1 MGGFDDHAA
10 FIGDWV
16 PFSPSPRAFFSSLL
30 VDDVG
35 AMPAHMEHTNESKCR
50 KFVFEPQEHITSCS
64 SDEKDGV
71 RAVEANDQT
80 VKLSVLS
87 DQKMSSRGGLMER
100 MAARSGFNAP
110 RLNTEGIRP
119 AVLSQNQ
126 EVRSPYLTIPAGLS
140 PSILLDSS
148 VLIFNPL
155 FQPSPTTGIIPFA
168 SDDESKNSRL
178 MTEAADKKEE
188 TACASNNSSSSSIPI
203 IDTGR
208 VNPSSLPQQFF
219 QQVEVSVHPDNSLQP
234 QSIEA
239 TQNEWICHETSDFPM
254 LCTEKDVPASDVKPE
269 ARTFKVVGDIT
280 GHSPSLDE
288 QQNEDTTVEDGY
300 NWRKYEQKQVK
311 GSEYPR
317 SYFKCTHPNCPVKK
331 KIERFHEGHVMKII
345 YDGAHNHPKPL
356 PKWRSALGSSNSYG
370 DLQLDNVDPSG
381 TGVNGELALETIQQG
396 LTARGL
402 EWRND
407 DLEGNGS
414 PTLHANGALSGSA
427 DAVDVSSTFSN
438 DEDEDDC
445 GTHGS
450 ASLGYDGGAEDESE
464 SKRRKIEPYATTDM
478 SGTSKAIR
486 KPRVVVQTTSEVDI
500 LDDGYR
506 WRKYGQK
513 VVKGNSNPRSYY
525 KCTSPGC
532 NVRKHVE
539 RASHDLKIVIT
550 TYEGKHNHDVPP
562 ARNSNRAKSEVSNSL
577 SNPITTNAQS
587 HAHRPEPT
595 QLQSITARYGR
606 APSLSSFG
614 PTSGFNS
621 FGTNQQGLAGLN
633 ADQHKFPVPVHPYI
647 GHFRPVNDA
656 GFMLPTGESVSDP
669 SLNYSNGSSNH
680 E

>member
-16 PFSPSPRAFFSSLL
+16 PLSPSPRAFFSSLL
-30 VDDVG
+30 GDDVG
-35 AMPAHMEHTNESKCR
+35 AMPVHMEHTYESKCR
-50 KFVFEPQEHITSCS
+50 KFVFEPQEHAVLCS
-64 SDEKDGV
+64 SDEKDGA
-71 RAVEANDQT
+71 RAVEADDQT

-87 DQKMSSRGGLMER
+87 DQKMRSRGGLVER
-100 MAARSGFNAP
+100 MAARAGFKAP
-110 RLNTEGIRP
+110 RLNTKGIRP
-119 AVLSQNQ
+119 AGLSQNQ
-126 EVRSPYLTIPAGLS
+126 VRSPYLHIPAGLS
-140 PSILLDSS
+140 PSILLDSP

-155 FQPSPTTGIIPFA
+155 KREVSGKSLPTGYQPPRVLAF
-168 SDDESKNSRL
+168 D
-178 MTEAADKKEE
+178 
-188 TACASNNSSSSSIPI
+188 
-203 IDTGR
+203 
-208 VNPSSLPQQFF
+208 VNPSSLSQQFF
-219 QQVEVSVHPDNSLQP
+219 PQVEVSVHPDNSLQP
-234 QSIEA
+234 QRIEA
-239 TQNEWICHETSDFPM
+239 AQNEWIRHETSDFPM
-254 LCTEKDVPASDVKPE
+254 LCTEKDVPASDIKPE
-269 ARTFKVVGDIT
+269 ARTFKVVGDST
-280 GHSPSLDE
+280 GHSPFLDE
-288 QQNEDTTVEDGY
+288 QQNEDTTAEDGY
-300 NWRKYEQKQVK
+300 NWRKYEHKQVK
-311 GSEYPR
+311 GSECPR
-317 SYFKCTHPNCPVKK
+317 SYYKCTHPNCPVKK

-356 PKWRSALGSSNSYG
+356 PNWRSALGSSNSFG

-396 LTARGL
+396 PTAQGL

-414 PTLHANGALSGSA
+414 ATLHANGAQSGSA
-427 DAVDVSSTFSN
+427 DAVDISSTFSN
-438 DEDEDDC
+438 DEDKYDR
-445 GTHGS
+445 GTYGS
-450 ASLGYDGGAEDESE
+450 ESLGYDSGGGDESE
-464 SKRRKIEPYATTDM
+464 SKRRKIEPYATDM
-478 SGTSKAIR
+478 SGTSKATR

-532 NVRKHVE
+532 NVRKHIE
-539 RASHDLKIVIT
+539 RASHDLKLVIT

-562 ARNSNRAKSEVSNSL
+562 ARNSYQANSEVSNSL

-595 QLQSITARYGR
+595 QLQSTTARYGR

-633 ADQHKFPVPVHPYI
+633 ADQHKFPVPVHPYRT
-647 GHFRPVNDA
+647 FS
-656 GFMLPTGESVSDP
+656 TCE
-669 SLNYSNGSSNH
+669 
-680 E
+680 